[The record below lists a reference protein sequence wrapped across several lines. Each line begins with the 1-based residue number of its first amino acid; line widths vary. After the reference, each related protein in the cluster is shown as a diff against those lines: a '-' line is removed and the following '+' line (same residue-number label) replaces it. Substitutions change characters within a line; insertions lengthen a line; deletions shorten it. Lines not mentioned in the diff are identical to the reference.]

1 MAFAG
6 ILEDIGDFLPDLV
19 RNYAPP
25 DPPFSSLFIMLVGM
39 CLSITIALISRQLI
53 DIEKLKK
60 YTREQKAYRKLQR
73 KVQQT
78 ADRKLK
84 LELDRKSRRMKRINS
99 ELSNMRMRPML
110 IYMIPLMLIF
120 FSLSSFYNSNGHTEK
135 YYMSAENTSVVDGA
149 INGKY
154 EDTHYSPYI
163 KSHGKREKEVKTL
176 DIREVNDSLNIQV
189 LFKDLIDYPEF
200 KIQLQI
206 NETQGNE
213 NFTVSYSINIEKPTE
228 DDWTEIAQIENGTLI
243 VTNHTQYYNQ
253 TFIQGLISDRPGKVM
268 YQLNT
273 PDNPLRSLV
282 LRIED
287 TSQDFTTPQNDSL
300 IKIDSI
306 ELRAHRDNRPAV
318 IPYKLRLPLLPK
330 TFFGEDYKTLPTAPT
345 YTSLHFVWWYFAV
358 NISIGGIV
366 QKVAGLQPE

>member
-1 MAFAG
+1 LEFIG

-19 RNYAPP
+19 RRYAPSN
-25 DPPFSSLFIMLVGM
+25 PPFSSLFIMFVGI
-39 CLSITIALISRQLI
+39 CLSTTIALISRQLI
-53 DIEKLKK
+53 DLDKLKK
-60 YTREQKAYRKLQR
+60 YTREQKEYRKLQW

-120 FSLSSFYNSNGHTEK
+120 FSLSSFYSSNGHTEK
-135 YYMSAENTSVVDGA
+135 YYMSADNTSIVGGIITDGEY
-149 INGKY
+149 K
-154 EDTHYSPYI
+154 DTHYSPYI
-163 KSHGKREKEVKTL
+163 KSHDKKETEVQTLEFREENDTL
-176 DIREVNDSLNIQV
+176 DIRV
-189 LFKDLIDYPEF
+189 LFDNLIDYPQY

-213 NFTVSYSINIEKPTE
+213 NFYVSYKADLENKWIP
-228 DDWTEIAQIENGTLI
+228 IAQILNGTSIIANL
-243 VTNHTQYYNQ
+243 THYYNQ
-253 TFIQGLISDRPGKVM
+253 TLIKGLISDRVGHIAF
-268 YQLNT
+268 QLNK
-273 PDNPLRSLV
+273 PSNPTTNLT

-287 TSQDFTTPQNDSL
+287 TDQNTISGTDAL

-306 ELRAHRDNRPAV
+306 ELRAHKDNRAAV
-318 IPYKLRLPLLPK
+318 IPYKLEMPFLLSK
-330 TFFGEDYKTLPTAPT
+330 TFFGEDYETSGGT